1 MSKQSTNGFK
11 TALEEV
17 VSSFGLDELTEQ
29 QLDQCASHY
38 NLLRRWNTRVNLTR
52 IIEPGEAARFH
63 YAESMFGAQ
72 FIESER
78 KVLDIGSG
86 AGFPAIPLAIFR
98 PDLEVTALE
107 ANQKK
112 SLFLK
117 EAKDEIQLANLRIAT
132 ARLEEFDWTGYQLLI
147 SRALEKAEAV
157 FQSVIESMAGPQR
170 LMLYC
175 APELAAKLEQHM
187 PAECVITTHAI
198 PNSESR
204 IVAIFSSRLTSP
216 TQSLC

>member
-17 VSSFGLDELTEQ
+17 VSSFGLDELIEQ

-38 NLLRRWNTRVNLTR
+38 NLMRRWNTQVNIIR

-63 YAESMFGAQ
+63 YAESMSGAQ

-117 EAKDEIQLANLRIAT
+117 E
-132 ARLEEFDWTGYQLLI
+132 
-147 SRALEKAEAV
+147 
-157 FQSVIESMAGPQR
+157 
-170 LMLYC
+170 
-175 APELAAKLEQHM
+175 
-187 PAECVITTHAI
+187 
-198 PNSESR
+198 
-204 IVAIFSSRLTSP
+204 
-216 TQSLC
+216 

>member
-1 MSKQSTNGFK
+1 MSKQSTNAFK
-11 TALEEV
+11 QALEEV
-17 VSSFGLDELTEQ
+17 VSSFALDALTERQ
-29 QLDQCASHY
+29 IDQCASHFA
-38 NLLRRWNTRVNLTR
+38 LLCRWNPRVNLTR
-52 IIEPGEAARFH
+52 ITEPLEAARFH
-63 YAESMFGAQ
+63 YAESIFGAQ

-78 KVLDIGSG
+78 TVLDIGSG
-86 AGFPAIPLAIFR
+86 AGFPAIPLAIVR

-117 EAKDEIQLANLRIAT
+117 EAKDDLRLANLRIAT
-132 ARLEEFDWTGYQLLI
+132 ARLEEFDWTGYQLLT

-175 APELAAKLEQHM
+175 APELAATLERHF
-187 PAECVITTHAI
+187 PAARVVTAHAI

-204 IVAIFSSRLTSP
+204 IVAIFS
-216 TQSLC
+216 